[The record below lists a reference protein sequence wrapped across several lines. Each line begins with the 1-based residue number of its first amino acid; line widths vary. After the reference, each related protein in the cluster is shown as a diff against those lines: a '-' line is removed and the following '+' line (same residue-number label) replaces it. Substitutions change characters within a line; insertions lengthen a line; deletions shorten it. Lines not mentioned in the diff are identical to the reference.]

1 MSELI
6 STPYILVIGMAG
18 RCVNPEVE
26 LIVEYWYAVNGRTE
40 IPEVDEH
47 TVRRVLH
54 EMESFEAELSSRYK
68 LNPLL
73 GWLVKRHPKVQSALE
88 LCQQRHVLRAYLIKA
103 KLSREESAPDA
114 VTLWIEAMKGIE
126 AVS

>member
-1 MSELI
+1 
-6 STPYILVIGMAG
+6 MAG

-40 IPEVDEH
+40 IPEVDER
-47 TVRRVLH
+47 TVRKVLH

-88 LCQQRHVLRAYLIKA
+88 LCRHRHVLRAYLIKA
-103 KLSREESAPDA
+103 KLSREERDIDA
-114 VTLWIEAMKGIE
+114 VTSWMKEMEDIEPVAP
-126 AVS
+126 S